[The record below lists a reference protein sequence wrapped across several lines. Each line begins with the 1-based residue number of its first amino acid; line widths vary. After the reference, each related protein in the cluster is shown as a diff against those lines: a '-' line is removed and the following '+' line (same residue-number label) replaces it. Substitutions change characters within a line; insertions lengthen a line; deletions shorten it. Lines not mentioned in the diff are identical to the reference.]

1 MAIRNFEDGTSVV
14 CEYVA
19 PTTASSFD
27 ARAAKT
33 KLKELMGDSYVEL
46 SFLYARNTVESLGAD
61 IKLYYNDYNAYFSD
75 KAKAIAHCKELI
87 ALRDSE
93 SMVQYL
99 VEEYAVKF
107 VIVAVELK

>member
-1 MAIRNFEDGTSVV
+1 MNERNEEFIIMKIYIVY
-14 CEYVA
+14 CEFNLTQTLIDCAFQKVA
-19 PTTASSFD
+19 D
-27 ARAAKT
+27 AEAYIN
-33 KLKELMGDSYVEL
+33 EL
-46 SFLYARNTVESLGAD
+46 N
-61 IKLYYNDYNAYFSD
+61 SD
-75 KAKAIAHCKELI
+75 KAKAIARCKELI

>member
-1 MAIRNFEDGTSVV
+1 MKIYIVN
-14 CEYVA
+14 CEFNLTQTLIDCAFLKVA
-19 PTTASSFD
+19 D
-27 ARAAKT
+27 AEAYIN
-33 KLKELMGDSYVEL
+33 EL
-46 SFLYARNTVESLGAD
+46 N
-61 IKLYYNDYNAYFSD
+61 SD
-75 KAKAIAHCKELI
+75 KAKAIARCKELI